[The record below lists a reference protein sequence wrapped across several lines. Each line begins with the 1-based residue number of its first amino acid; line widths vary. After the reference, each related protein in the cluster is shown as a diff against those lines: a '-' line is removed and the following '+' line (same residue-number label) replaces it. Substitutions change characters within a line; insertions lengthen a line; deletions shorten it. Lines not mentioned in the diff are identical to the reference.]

1 MQMTDRSSPPE
12 VSVIIPA
19 YNASA
24 SVSKQLDA
32 LSKQALA
39 PTFEVVLADNG
50 STDGTPTVASA
61 YTDALN
67 IKVVDA
73 SATRGASHARNV
85 GARAAAASRLAFVDA
100 DDIVDPRW
108 LSNLFHALLQHPGA
122 LLFGKL
128 DYSKLNSSE
137 VLRAYGYASNGL
149 DGPGASV
156 QRTPAHVV
164 DPVVESLPGGN
175 FALDSKLWF
184 QLGGM
189 REDFPYGAEDA
200 DLGIRAIQAG
210 LRSFRVPDAIVYCR
224 LRETGSSMFRQQRAW
239 SRSRAILGTQHE
251 DHRVGVPGL
260 KGALVKL
267 GRTLTQDG
275 PDALKRRD
283 SRRLMCNLGI
293 SVGRLEGAVLARK
306 VVRARQIK

>member
-137 VLRAYGYASNGL
+137 VLRA
-149 DGPGASV
+149 
-156 QRTPAHVV
+156 
-164 DPVVESLPGGN
+164 
-175 FALDSKLWF
+175 
-184 QLGGM
+184 
-189 REDFPYGAEDA
+189 
-200 DLGIRAIQAG
+200 
-210 LRSFRVPDAIVYCR
+210 
-224 LRETGSSMFRQQRAW
+224 
-239 SRSRAILGTQHE
+239 
-251 DHRVGVPGL
+251 
-260 KGALVKL
+260 
-267 GRTLTQDG
+267 
-275 PDALKRRD
+275 
-283 SRRLMCNLGI
+283 
-293 SVGRLEGAVLARK
+293 
-306 VVRARQIK
+306 